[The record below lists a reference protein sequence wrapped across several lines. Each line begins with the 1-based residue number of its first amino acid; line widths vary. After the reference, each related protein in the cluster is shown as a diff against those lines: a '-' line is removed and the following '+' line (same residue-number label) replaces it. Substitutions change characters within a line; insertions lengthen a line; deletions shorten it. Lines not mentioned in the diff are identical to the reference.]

1 LPGSR
6 VLCALRS
13 AVVANMRRRAPPP
26 SADSAI
32 ASGETHSTYTF
43 AAGGSVLTI
52 ATVLPERGLAFELV
66 STYVGWSDVHT
77 DATDLALGPVGH
89 PPSIERGEHDHE
101 QLNPVTDA
109 RPCAY
114 DHAQQ
119 LIERLTALG
128 HHASLQVDELTFTA
142 LERVE

>member
-1 LPGSR
+1 MRGELPLE
-6 VLCALRS
+6 VLIDD
-13 AVVANMRRRAPPP
+13 RRC
-26 SADSAI
+26 
-32 ASGETHSTYTF
+32 ETHCSYTF

-66 STYVGWSDVHT
+66 STYVGWPGVHT
-77 DATDLALGPVGH
+77 NVTHLALGPAGYS
-89 PPSIERGEHDHE
+89 PSVEQAEHDHE
-101 QLNPVTDA
+101 QLNPVTEA
-109 RPCAY
+109 RACAY

-128 HHASLQVDELTFTA
+128 HRTSLRVDELTFCA